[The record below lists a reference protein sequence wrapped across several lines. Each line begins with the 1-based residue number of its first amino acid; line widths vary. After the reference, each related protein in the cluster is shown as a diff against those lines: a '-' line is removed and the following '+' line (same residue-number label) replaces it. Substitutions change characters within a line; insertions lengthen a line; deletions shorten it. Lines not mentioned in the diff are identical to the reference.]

1 MNLSL
6 KLFRYLWVVIFSLCS
21 FSVGAKLFPK
31 NFHSEYQ
38 LLQKSNNLGRVIV
51 DFNQKNNKYEIKA
64 ITKAEGILKLL
75 GDREVIS
82 KGQLSID
89 GFSPLIFKLKNKKK
103 PKKNILAI
111 FDSKD
116 KQVKLTYK
124 QETKNIALKEKH
136 FDVLT
141 YLYQFNFESLSKK
154 NYIFEVVDGKK
165 SRTYEYNRVRSEFI
179 KTISGSLE
187 ADVYEGEIKGKSNST
202 HYLWILRE
210 PYRIPLKIEI
220 KTDIGINIEQI
231 LVKTNLL
238 PVK

>member
-1 MNLSL
+1 MNLDL
-6 KLFRYLWVVIFSLCS
+6 KLFRYLWVVIFSLIS

-82 KGQLSID
+82 KGQVSID

>member
-1 MNLSL
+1 MELSL
-6 KLFRYLWVVIFSLCS
+6 KLYRYLGVVIFSLYS
-21 FSVGAKLFPK
+21 FSVGAKLFPN

-38 LLQKSNNLGRVIV
+38 LLQQSNNLGRVIV
-51 DFNQKNNKYEIKA
+51 DFNQKNNQYEIKA

-75 GDREVIS
+75 GDREAIS
-82 KGQLSID
+82 RGKLSID
-89 GFSPLIFKLKNKKK
+89 GFLPEIFELKNKKK
-103 PKKNILAI
+103 PKKNILAV
-111 FDSKD
+111 FDSKG

-136 FDVLT
+136 FDLLT

-165 SRTYEYNRVRSEFI
+165 SRTYLYNKVRSELM
-179 KTISGSLE
+179 TTSAGSLE
-187 ADVYEGEIKGKSNST
+187 ADVYEGEIKGKNNSI
-202 HYLWILRE
+202 HYIWVLRE

-238 PVK
+238 

>member
-6 KLFRYLWVVIFSLCS
+6 KLFRYLWVVIFSIYS
-21 FSVGAKLFPK
+21 FSVGAKIFPK

-51 DFNQKNNKYEIKA
+51 DFNQKNNQYEIKA

-75 GDREVIS
+75 GDRELIS
-82 KGQLSID
+82 KGQLTID
-89 GFSPLIFKLKNKKK
+89 GFSPKIFELKNKKK
-103 PKKNILAI
+103 PKKNILAV
-111 FDSKD
+111 FDSKG

-136 FDVLT
+136 FDLLT

-154 NYIFEVVDGKK
+154 NYIFEVIDGKK
-165 SRTYEYNRVRSEFI
+165 SRTYLYNKVRSELM
-179 KTISGSLE
+179 KTNSGSLE
-187 ADVYEGEIKGKSNST
+187 VDVYKGEIKGKSNSI
-202 HYLWILRE
+202 HYIWVLRK

-238 PVK
+238 

>member
-1 MNLSL
+1 MNLGL
-6 KLFRYLWVVIFSLCS
+6 KLFRYLWVVIVSIYS
-21 FSVGAKLFPK
+21 FSVGAKIFPK

-51 DFNQKNNKYEIKA
+51 DFNQKNNQYEIKA

-75 GDREVIS
+75 GDREVVS

-89 GFSPLIFKLKNKKK
+89 GFSPQIFKLKNKKK
-103 PKKNILAI
+103 PKKNILAV
-111 FDSKD
+111 FDSKN

-124 QETKNIALKEKH
+124 QETKNILLEEKH

-154 NYIFEVVDGKK
+154 KYIFEVVDGKK
-165 SRTYEYNRVRSEFI
+165 SRTYLYNKIRSELV
-179 KTISGSLE
+179 KTSAGSLE
-187 ADVYEGEIKGKSNST
+187 ADVYEGQIKGKSNSI
-202 HYLWILRE
+202 HYIWVLRE

-220 KTDIGINIEQI
+220 KTDIGIYIEQI

-238 PVK
+238 QVK

>member
-6 KLFRYLWVVIFSLCS
+6 KLFRYLWAVIFLLCS

-51 DFNQKNNKYEIKA
+51 DFNQKNNQYEIKA
-64 ITKAEGILKLL
+64 VTKAEGILKLL
-75 GDREVIS
+75 GDREVFS
-82 KGQLSID
+82 TGDLSID
-89 GFSPLIFKLKNKKK
+89 GFSPKKFELKNKKK

-111 FDSKD
+111 FDSKN

-124 QETKNIALKEKH
+124 QETKNILLEEKH

-154 NYIFEVVDGKK
+154 KYIFEVVDGKK
-165 SRTYEYNRVRSEFI
+165 SRTYLYNKIRSELV
-179 KTISGSLE
+179 KTSAGSLE
-187 ADVYEGEIKGKSNST
+187 ADVYEGQIKGKSNSI
-202 HYLWILRE
+202 HYIWVLRE

-238 PVK
+238 

>member
-6 KLFRYLWVVIFSLCS
+6 KLFRYLWVVIFSLYS

-38 LLQKSNNLGRVIV
+38 LLQKSNNLGRVII
-51 DFNQKNNKYEIKA
+51 DFNRKNNQYEIKA

-89 GFSPLIFKLKNKKK
+89 GFSPKIFELKNKKK
-103 PKKNILAI
+103 PKKNILAV

-124 QETKNIALKEKH
+124 QETKSILLKKKH

-165 SRTYEYNRVRSEFI
+165 SRKYIYNKVRREYIN
-179 KTISGSLE
+179 TIYGSLE

-202 HYLWILRE
+202 HYLWILIE

-220 KTDIGINIEQI
+220 KTDIGVNIEQI

-238 PVK
+238 PFK

>member
-51 DFNQKNNKYEIKA
+51 DFNQKDNQYEIKA

-82 KGQLSID
+82 KGQLTID
-89 GFSPLIFKLKNKKK
+89 GFSPQIFELKNKKK
-103 PKKNILAI
+103 PKKNILAV

-124 QETKNIALKEKH
+124 QQTKNILLKEKH
-136 FDVLT
+136 FDVIT

-165 SRTYEYNRVRSEFI
+165 SRTYLYNKVRSELI
-179 KTISGSLE
+179 TTSAGSLE
-187 ADVYEGEIKGKSNST
+187 ADVYEGEIKGKSNSI
-202 HYLWILRE
+202 HYIWVLRE

-238 PVK
+238 

>member
-1 MNLSL
+1 MSLSL
-6 KLFRYLWVVIFSLCS
+6 KLFRYLWVVVFSLCS

-38 LLQKSNNLGRVIV
+38 LLQKGNNLGRVIV
-51 DFNQKNNKYEIKA
+51 DFNQKNNQYEIKA

-75 GDREVIS
+75 GDREVVS
-82 KGQLSID
+82 NGELSID
-89 GFSPLIFKLKNKKK
+89 GFSPKKFELKNKKK

-111 FDSKD
+111 FDAKN

-124 QETKNIALKEKH
+124 QETKNILLKEKH

-141 YLYQFNFESLSKK
+141 YLYQFNFESLSKR

-165 SRTYEYNRVRSEFI
+165 SRTYLYNRVGREFI
-179 KTISGSLE
+179 KTIAGGLE

-238 PVK
+238 

>member
-1 MNLSL
+1 MNLNV
-6 KLFRYLWVVIFSLCS
+6 KLFRYLWVVIFSLIS

-38 LLQKSNNLGRVIV
+38 LLQKNNNLGRVVV
-51 DFNQKNNKYEIKA
+51 DFNQKKNQYEIKA

-75 GDREVIS
+75 GDREIVS
-82 KGQLSID
+82 NGKLGKD
-89 GFSPLIFKLKNKKK
+89 GFSPKKFELKNKKK

-111 FDSKD
+111 FDYKN

-124 QETKNIALKEKH
+124 QATKNIILKENH

-165 SRTYEYNRVRSEFI
+165 SRTYLYSRVRREFV
-179 KTISGSLE
+179 KTITGSLE
-187 ADVYEGEIKGKSNST
+187 ADVYEGEIKGKNNST
-202 HYLWILRE
+202 HYVWILRE

-231 LVKTNLL
+231 LVKSNLL
-238 PVK
+238 

>member
-1 MNLSL
+1 M

-38 LLQKSNNLGRVIV
+38 LLQKNNNLGRVVV
-51 DFNQKNNKYEIKA
+51 DFNQKKNQYEIKA

-82 KGQLSID
+82 KGKLSID

-103 PKKNILAI
+103 PKKNILTV
-111 FDSKD
+111 FDSKN

-124 QETKNIALKEKH
+124 QQTKNIELKDNH

-165 SRTYEYNRVRSEFI
+165 SRTYLYNKVRSELM
-179 KTISGSLE
+179 TTNAGSLE
-187 ADVYEGEIKGKSNST
+187 ADVYEGEIKGKSNSI
-202 HYLWILRE
+202 HYIWVLRE

-238 PVK
+238 